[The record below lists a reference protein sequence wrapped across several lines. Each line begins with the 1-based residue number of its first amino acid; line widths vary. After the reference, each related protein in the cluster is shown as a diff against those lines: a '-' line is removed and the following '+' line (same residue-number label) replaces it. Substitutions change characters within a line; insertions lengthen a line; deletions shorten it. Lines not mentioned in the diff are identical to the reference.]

1 MGAGIREG
9 LAAFLLE
16 QTVSD
21 TPQATLAITV
31 ITAVVTYLA
40 FRDPGLRDR
49 LIFRPRDILA
59 NQEWHRMFT
68 SALLHGDWMHF
79 CLNFL
84 SLYSFGSQI
93 ELVFGV
99 RPFLFIYLMSIL
111 GGSLLSLVLHRN
123 HDYAALGASGGVCG
137 VIFASIFLLPG
148 GKLQFYMIPIP
159 IPASVYAIFF
169 LVASYFGMRSAN
181 SNIGH
186 DAHLGGALVGLF
198 TTLVLYPHAA
208 TGNLPMLGAVLG
220 VSAIIFLFLY
230 RDPRMALRGALNR
243 ESEGPRGDE
252 RYQRYD
258 EARRRNADREEMD
271 QLLDKISAVG
281 FDGLTL
287 AEKQRLQELS
297 KNARGGG

>member
-1 MGAGIREG
+1 MNE
-9 LAAFLLE
+9 
-16 QTVSD
+16 

-31 ITAVVTYLA
+31 ITAVVTFLA

-68 SALLHGDWMHF
+68 SALLHGDVMHF

-84 SLYSFGSQI
+84 SFYSFGSQI
-93 ELVFGV
+93 ELVFGW
-99 RPFLFIYLMSIL
+99 RPLLFIYLMSIL

-148 GKLQFYMIPIP
+148 GQIQFWMVPIP

-169 LVASYFGMRSAN
+169 LLASYFGMRSAN

-186 DAHLGGALVGLF
+186 DAHLGGAMVGLF

-208 TGNLPMLGAVLG
+208 TGNLKMLGLVLA
-220 VSAIIFLFLY
+220 VSAAIFVFLY
-230 RDPRMALRGALNR
+230 RDPRMALRSALTR
-243 ESEGPRGDE
+243 EAEAPRGDV

-258 EARRRNADREEMD
+258 EARQRTVEREELD
-271 QLLDKISAVG
+271 QLLDRISAVG
-281 FDGLTL
+281 FDNLTL
-287 AEKQRLQELS
+287 AEKERLQELS
-297 KNARGGG
+297 KNVRGGSGS